1 MMPSAPL
8 SLLLCPVCRE
18 PFPAPGNLPGIPSG
32 ETAPT
37 PSLVCPRGHRFD
49 AARQGYYNLLTGSGT
64 KFAADTAEMVQARV
78 DFLAAGH
85 YSRMADDLA
94 GLVASAVPDAR
105 MVLDAGAGTGYYL
118 GVVSHALPGADAVAL
133 DISKFALRRAA
144 RALPAAHCL
153 VWDVWRP
160 LPVADGAVDAVLNVF
175 APRNVP
181 EFRRILRPGGV
192 LAVVTPQ
199 PAHLQEIRAL
209 AGMLDIGA
217 EKETRVA
224 AAVEAHF
231 RPAETRHC
239 EYLMNLRPADIRNV
253 ALMGPSARH
262 LDRDS
267 LQENLAGLPDTI
279 PVTASFTLQLFR
291 AA

>member
-1 MMPSAPL
+1 MPSAPR

-18 PFPAPGNLPGIPSG
+18 PLTAAETGQPA
-32 ETAPT
+32 
-37 PSLVCPRGHRFD
+37 SLACPRGHRFD

-64 KFAADTAEMVQARV
+64 KFQADTAEMVQARV

-85 YSRMADDLA
+85 YLPLA
-94 GLVASAVPDAR
+94 RQLAELVAAAVPAAR
-105 MVLDAGAGTGYYL
+105 TVLDAGAGTGYYL
-118 GVVSHALPGADAVAL
+118 DIVGKSLPAADAVAL

-160 LPVADGAVDAVLNVF
+160 LPVADASVDAVLNVF
-175 APRNVP
+175 APRNAA
-181 EFRRILRPGGV
+181 EFRRVLPANGV

-199 PAHLQEIRAL
+199 PQHLQEIRGV
-209 AGMLDIGA
+209 AGMLDIGG

-224 AAVEAHF
+224 AAVEAYF
-231 RPAETRHC
+231 QPEQIRHC
-239 EYLMNLRPADIRNV
+239 EYRMNLHAADIRNV

-267 LQENLAGLPDTI
+267 LENHLAALPDTTA
-279 PVTASFTLQLFR
+279 VTAAFSLQLFR